1 MRQYASFHER
11 QRLGTWVFALL
22 GAIAL
27 GGISIAIVQ
36 IGTGR
41 PVGNQPMSNTGLIVV
56 DGLVSVL
63 VPTLLMLL
71 RLEVQTEFEG
81 VRVLYRP
88 FVNRLIRFEDIAS
101 AQAVTYNPLLEY
113 GGWGIRGFGKKIA
126 YNAQGNRGV
135 LVTLKSGGTVLLGS
149 QQPEDLEA
157 AIRSGLR

>member
-1 MRQYASFHER
+1 MRPYASFHER

-36 IGTGR
+36 IGTGH

-56 DGLVSVL
+56 VGLVSVL

-88 FVNRLIRFEDIAS
+88 FVI
-101 AQAVTYNPLLEY
+101 
-113 GGWGIRGFGKKIA
+113 G
-126 YNAQGNRGV
+126 
-135 LVTLKSGGTVLLGS
+135 
-149 QQPEDLEA
+149 
-157 AIRSGLR
+157 